1 MLTPNLASKWAE
13 ASFELVA
20 LGLPVTG
27 WPDGAAV
34 IARNLS
40 SGSGRSA
47 GRCALVALLLT
58 LLPAGIAL
66 TQTAQPPAAGSAPAP
81 SAPAAQTPSQIAAP
95 APAAPQPTTAIV
107 LPPQPPPPAL
117 PQAPTEKRGFLND
130 FGSWWNK
137 SVADFGAKMKEQQ
150 TKLDD
155 FNKQSAAA
163 TQDAMKSTL
172 DALRPSKLVEMHEVC
187 ALAGNGAPDCGP
199 AVTNAC
205 RAKGFKSGEP
215 VDIRT
220 AEKCTASLW
229 VSGQTPTSGDCP
241 NETVVLRAACQ

>member
-1 MLTPNLASKWAE
+1 MGESVCEP
-13 ASFELVA
+13 VR

-34 IARNLS
+34 IARRLS
-40 SGSGRSA
+40 SGSCRSA
-47 GRCALVALLLT
+47 GRCALVALVVSLV
-58 LLPAGIAL
+58 PVGGVCA
-66 TQTAQPPAAGSAPAP
+66 QTAQPPA
-81 SAPAAQTPSQIAAP
+81 P
-95 APAAPQPTTAIV
+95 APAAPPPGPVTTPATPAASSTAIV
-107 LPPQPPPPAL
+107 LPPQPPSLPPQ
-117 PQAPTEKRGFLND
+117 PPEKRGFLND

-137 SVADFGAKMKEQQ
+137 SVADFNAKVKDQQ
-150 TKLDD
+150 GKLDD

-163 TQDAMKSTL
+163 TQDAMKSTF

-187 ALAGNGAPDCGP
+187 ATAGNGAPDCAP

-205 RAKGFKSGEP
+205 RAKGYKSGEP

-220 AEKCTASLW
+220 AEKCSASLW
-229 VSGQTPTSGDCP
+229 VSGQQAPTSGDCP